1 MIHWSITN
9 TMQCILWL
17 SRTSHKLSWTQWFT
31 WMSHMQCNVSCDCHE
46 LKEPTNLPTYTTY
59 ESSEYHELN
68 DSSRCHQRNVSYKC
82 HKLKEPTNLPTYTT
96 YESSEYHELND
107 SSRCHQRNVSC
118 KCHEL
123 KEPTNLPTYT
133 TIGGYHVSHRWM
145 SHVTHIRCHT
155 CHMSH
160 RWMSHVTHINSS
172 YDTYKWVMSRIF
184 VHIRT
189 KWVT

>member
-46 LKEPTNLPTYTTY
+46 
-59 ESSEYHELN
+59 
-68 DSSRCHQRNVSYKC
+68 
-82 HKLKEPTNLPTYTT
+82 LKEPTNLPTYTT